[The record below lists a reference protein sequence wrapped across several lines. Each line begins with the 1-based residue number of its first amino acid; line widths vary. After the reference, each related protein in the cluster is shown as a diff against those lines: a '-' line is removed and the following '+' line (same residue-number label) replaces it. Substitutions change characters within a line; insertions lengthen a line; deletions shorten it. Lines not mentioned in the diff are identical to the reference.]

1 MVDFASLIAGFQS
14 LLTVDVI
21 IALVAG
27 TAGGMVIGA
36 LPGFSAAMGV
46 SLLIPITYG
55 MDSVAAMTMLVAM
68 YTSAIYGGSIT
79 AILCHT
85 PGTPASAATAI
96 DGFQLTKQ
104 GRGMEAMGVATL
116 GSAFGGTVSAIAML
130 LIAPALGAFSLKFSV
145 LEYFLL
151 ALFGLTVIASLA
163 GESVIKGLF
172 SGVFGLLLGCIGLD
186 ALDGIPRMTM
196 GVMQLED
203 GINFVP
209 ALIGLFSISQVMNLA
224 YDVYHGK
231 KGSVVEDEENLKH
244 SRALPPWKELKTLF
258 PTMIRCSVVGTI
270 VGIVPAAGAG
280 VSSWI
285 CYSMGKKFSKTPEK
299 FGKGALEGVA
309 SCETGNNAATGGAL
323 IPLITL
329 GLPGSSV
336 AAILLGGMMIHGLTP
351 GGAMFTKHGA
361 TTYGIMLGFL
371 LANVLMGLMG
381 LFAARYIA
389 RVSTIPMGYLGPVI
403 VALCAIGTF
412 SIRNNMFDV
421 GVMLV
426 FGILGFLMKRAG
438 FAAPPLI
445 LGMVLSDICENNWR
459 RALILGG
466 AKGGMLHYF
475 LGRPIA
481 IVLLLLVVVS
491 LFSPVFMKIV
501 NTKSRAIEK
510 EVKG

>member
-1 MVDFASLIAGFQS
+1 MVDFGNILAGLQTLLSLESIIALIAG
-14 LLTVDVI
+14 TV
-21 IALVAG
+21 
-27 TAGGMVIGA
+27 GGMVIGA

-55 MDSVAAMTMLVAM
+55 MGPVAALSMLVAM

-116 GSAFGGTVSAIAML
+116 GSAVGGTVSAIAML

-151 ALFGLTVIASLA
+151 SVFGLTVIASLA
-163 GESVIKGLF
+163 GDSVIKGLF
-172 SGVFGLLLGCIGLD
+172 SGILGLALGCVGLD
-186 ALDGIPRMTM
+186 AISGFPRMTL
-196 GVMQLED
+196 GVIQLED

-209 ALIGLFSISQVMNLA
+209 ALIGLFSISQVMSLA
-224 YDVYHGK
+224 WDVYHGK
-231 KGSVVEDEENLKH
+231 KGSVIEDEENLRK
-244 SRALPPWKELKTLF
+244 SRALPPFKEMKTLF
-258 PTMIRCSVVGTI
+258 PTMARCSIVGTI

-285 CYSMGKKFSKTPEK
+285 CYSMGKKFSKHPEK
-299 FGKGALEGVA
+299 FGHGALEGVA

-351 GGAMFTKHGA
+351 GAAMFTKHA
-361 TTYGIMLGFL
+361 NTTYAIMIGFL
-371 LANVLMGLMG
+371 IANILMGIVG

-389 RVSTIPMGYLGPVI
+389 HVSAVPMGYLGPVI
-403 VALCAIGTF
+403 TALCFLGTF
-412 SIRNNMFDV
+412 AIRNNLFDV
-421 GVMLV
+421 GVMVV
-426 FGILGFLMKRAG
+426 FGLLGFLLKRCG
-438 FAAPPLI
+438 FAAPPMI

-459 RALILGG
+459 RAVILAN
-466 AKGGMLHYF
+466 AKGGMLSYF
-475 LGRPIA
+475 LSRPIS
-481 IVLLLLVVVS
+481 IVLALLIVVS
-491 LFSPVFMKIV
+491 LFSPMMMSYVDKKSKQNV
-501 NTKSRAIEK
+501 TK
-510 EVKG
+510 

>member
-1 MVDFASLIAGFQS
+1 MLQNILLGFAQLASWDV
-14 LLTVDVI
+14 LL
-21 IALVAG
+21 ALVIG
-27 TAGGMVIGA
+27 TAGGMVVGA

-55 MDSVAAMTMLVAM
+55 MNGTAALVMLTAM

-104 GRGMEAMGVATL
+104 GRGMEAMGVATVS
-116 GSAFGGTVSAIAML
+116 SAIGGTVSAIVML
-130 LIAPALGAFSLKFSV
+130 FVAPALGKFSLKFSV

-151 ALFGLTVIASLA
+151 AVFGLTVIASLA
-163 GESVIKGLF
+163 GENIVKGVF
-172 SGVFGLLLGCIGLD
+172 SGVLGLLLGCVGLD
-186 ALDGIPRMTM
+186 ALAGVPRMTL
-196 GVMQLED
+196 GNINLED

-209 ALIGLFSISQVMNLA
+209 ALIGLFSITQVMNLA
-224 YDVYHGK
+224 YDVHHGK
-231 KGSVVEDEENLKH
+231 TGSVIEDEENLKH
-244 SRALPPWKELKTLF
+244 SKVLPPWKETKTLI
-258 PTMIRCSVVGTI
+258 PAQLRSSLVGTI

-285 CYSMGKKFSKTPEK
+285 CYSLGKRFSKHPEK
-299 FGKGALEGVA
+299 FGHGAMDGVA
-309 SCETGNNAATGGAL
+309 SCEAGNNAATGGAL

-336 AAILLGGMMIHGLTP
+336 AAILMGGLMIHGLTP
-351 GGAMFTKHGA
+351 GASMFTKNAA
-361 TTYGIMLGFL
+361 TTYGIMAGFL
-371 LANVLMGLMG
+371 IANILMGLIG

-389 RVSTIPMGYLGPVI
+389 HVSSAPMGLLGPVI
-403 VALCAIGTF
+403 VCLCCIGTF
-412 SIRNNMFDV
+412 AIRNNMFDV
-421 GVMLV
+421 LVMLV
-426 FGILGFLMKRAG
+426 FGLFGFILNRCG

-459 RALILGG
+459 RAVILAN
-466 AKGGMLHYF
+466 AKGGMLKYF

-481 IVLLLLVVVS
+481 IVLFVLVLIS
-491 LFSPVFMKIV
+491 FLSPIIMGAISKKA
-501 NTKSRAIEK
+501 KSSALDK
-510 EVKG
+510 

>member
-1 MVDFASLIAGFQS
+1 MVDFGNILAGLQTLLSLESVIALIAG
-14 LLTVDVI
+14 TV
-21 IALVAG
+21 
-27 TAGGMVIGA
+27 GGMVIGA

-55 MDSVAAMTMLVAM
+55 MGPVAALSMLVAM

-116 GSAFGGTVSAIAML
+116 GSAVGGTVSAIAML

-151 ALFGLTVIASLA
+151 SVFGLTVIASLA
-163 GESVIKGLF
+163 GDSVIKGLF
-172 SGVFGLLLGCIGLD
+172 SGILGLALGCIGLD
-186 ALDGIPRMTM
+186 AISGFPRMTL
-196 GVMQLED
+196 GVIQLED

-209 ALIGLFSISQVMNLA
+209 ALIGLFSISQVMSLA
-224 YDVYHGK
+224 WDVYHGK
-231 KGSVVEDEENLKH
+231 KGSVIEDEENLRK
-244 SRALPPWKELKTLF
+244 SRALPPFKETKTLF
-258 PTMIRCSVVGTI
+258 PTMARCSIVGTI

-285 CYSMGKKFSKTPEK
+285 CYSMGKKFSKHPEK
-299 FGKGALEGVA
+299 FGHGALEGVA

-351 GGAMFTKHGA
+351 GAAMFTKHA
-361 TTYGIMLGFL
+361 NTTYAIMIGFL
-371 LANVLMGLMG
+371 IANILMGIVG

-389 RVSTIPMGYLGPVI
+389 HVSAVPMGYLGPVI
-403 VALCAIGTF
+403 TALCFLGTF
-412 SIRNNMFDV
+412 AIRNNLFDV
-421 GVMLV
+421 GVMVV
-426 FGILGFLMKRAG
+426 FGLLGFLLKRCG
-438 FAAPPLI
+438 FAAPPMI

-459 RALILGG
+459 RAVILAN
-466 AKGGMLHYF
+466 AKGGMLSYF
-475 LGRPIA
+475 LSRPIS
-481 IVLLLLVVVS
+481 IVLALLIVVS
-491 LFSPVFMKIV
+491 LFSPMMMSYVDKKSKQNV
-501 NTKSRAIEK
+501 TK
-510 EVKG
+510 

>member
-1 MVDFASLIAGFQS
+1 MLQNILLGFAQLASWDV
-14 LLTVDVI
+14 LL
-21 IALVAG
+21 ALVIG
-27 TAGGMVIGA
+27 TAGGMIVGA

-46 SLLIPITYG
+46 SLLIPLTYG
-55 MDSVAAMTMLVAM
+55 MNGTAALVMLTAM

-104 GRGMEAMGVATL
+104 GRGMEAMGVATVS
-116 GSAFGGTVSAIAML
+116 SAIGGTFSAIVML
-130 LIAPALGAFSLKFSV
+130 FVAPALGKFSLKFSV

-151 ALFGLTVIASLA
+151 AIFGLTVIASLA
-163 GESVIKGLF
+163 GENIVKGVF
-172 SGVFGLLLGCIGLD
+172 SGVLGLLLGCVGLD
-186 ALDGIPRMTM
+186 ALAGVPRMTM
-196 GVMQLED
+196 GNINLED

-209 ALIGLFSISQVMNLA
+209 ALIGLFSIAQVMNLA

-231 KGSVVEDEENLKH
+231 TGSVIEDEENLKH
-244 SRALPPWKELKTLF
+244 SRVLPPWKETKTLI
-258 PTMIRCSVVGTI
+258 PTQIRCSIVGTI

-285 CYSMGKKFSKTPEK
+285 CYSLGKRFSKHPEK
-299 FGKGALEGVA
+299 FGHGAMDGVA

-336 AAILLGGMMIHGLTP
+336 AAILMGGLMIHGLTP
-351 GGAMFTKHGA
+351 GASMFTKNAA
-361 TTYGIMLGFL
+361 TTYGIMVGFL
-371 LANVLMGLMG
+371 IANILMGLIG

-389 RVSTIPMGYLGPVI
+389 RVSAAPMGLLGPVI
-403 VALCAIGTF
+403 VCLCCIGTF
-412 SIRNNMFDV
+412 AIRNNMFDV
-421 GVMLV
+421 LVMLA
-426 FGILGFLMKRAG
+426 FGLFGFILKRCG

-459 RALILGG
+459 RAVILAN
-466 AKGGMLHYF
+466 AKGGMIKYF

-481 IVLLLLVVVS
+481 IVLFVLVLIS
-491 LFSPVFMKIV
+491 FLSPVIMNAV
-501 NTKSRAIEK
+501 NRKAKSSALEK
-510 EVKG
+510 

>member
-1 MVDFASLIAGFQS
+1 MVDFGNILAGLQTLLSLESIIALIAG
-14 LLTVDVI
+14 TV
-21 IALVAG
+21 
-27 TAGGMVIGA
+27 GGMVIGA

-55 MDSVAAMTMLVAM
+55 MGPVAALSMLVAM

-116 GSAFGGTVSAIAML
+116 GSAVGGTVSAIAML

-151 ALFGLTVIASLA
+151 SVFGLTVIASLA
-163 GESVIKGLF
+163 GDSVIKGLF
-172 SGVFGLLLGCIGLD
+172 SGILGLALGCVGLD
-186 ALDGIPRMTM
+186 AISGFPRMTL
-196 GVMQLED
+196 GVIQLED

-209 ALIGLFSISQVMNLA
+209 ALIGLFSISQVMSLA
-224 YDVYHGK
+224 WDVYHGK
-231 KGSVVEDEENLKH
+231 KGSVIEDEENLRK
-244 SRALPPWKELKTLF
+244 SRALPPFKETKTLF
-258 PTMIRCSVVGTI
+258 PTMARCSIVGTI

-285 CYSMGKKFSKTPEK
+285 CYSMGKKFSKHPEK
-299 FGKGALEGVA
+299 FGHGALEGVA

-351 GGAMFTKHGA
+351 GAAMFTKHA
-361 TTYGIMLGFL
+361 NTTYAIMIGFL
-371 LANVLMGLMG
+371 IANILMGIVG

-389 RVSTIPMGYLGPVI
+389 HVSAVPMGYLGPVI
-403 VALCAIGTF
+403 TALCFLGTF
-412 SIRNNMFDV
+412 AIRNNLFDV
-421 GVMLV
+421 GVMVV
-426 FGILGFLMKRAG
+426 FGLLGFLLKRCG
-438 FAAPPLI
+438 FAAPPMI

-459 RALILGG
+459 RAVILAN
-466 AKGGMLHYF
+466 AKGGMLSYF
-475 LGRPIA
+475 LSRPIS
-481 IVLLLLVVVS
+481 IVLALLIVVS
-491 LFSPVFMKIV
+491 LFSPMMMSYVDKKSKENV
-501 NTKSRAIEK
+501 TK
-510 EVKG
+510 

>member
-1 MVDFASLIAGFQS
+1 MFENILLGFSQLGSLE
-14 LLTVDVI
+14 V
-21 IALVAG
+21 LVALIVG
-27 TAGGMVIGA
+27 TAGGMVVGA

-55 MDSVAAMTMLVAM
+55 MSGTAALVMLTAM

-116 GSAFGGTVSAIAML
+116 SSAIGGTVSAIAML

-151 ALFGLTVIASLA
+151 AILGLTVIASLA
-163 GESVIKGLF
+163 GDSIVKGLF
-172 SGVFGLLLGCIGLD
+172 SGVLGLILGCVGLD
-186 ALDGIPRMTM
+186 AISGIPRMTFGNM
-196 GVMQLED
+196 NLED

-209 ALIGLFSISQVMNLA
+209 ALIGLFSVSQVMSLA
-224 YDVYHGK
+224 YDVHHGK
-231 KGSVVEDEENLKH
+231 AGSVIEDEENLKH
-244 SRALPPWKELKTLF
+244 SKVLPPWSELKTLI
-258 PTMIRCSVVGTI
+258 PTQIRCSLVGTI

-285 CYSMGKKFSKTPEK
+285 CYSLGKRFSKHPEK
-299 FGKGALEGVA
+299 FGHGAMEGVA
-309 SCETGNNAATGGAL
+309 SCESGNNAATGGAL

-336 AAILLGGMMIHGLTP
+336 AAILMGGLMIHGLTP
-351 GGAMFTKHGA
+351 GATMFTKNAA
-361 TTYGIMLGFL
+361 TTYGIMAGFM
-371 LANVLMGLMG
+371 LANMLMGLIG

-389 RVSTIPMGYLGPVI
+389 HVSAAPMGLLGPVI
-403 VALCAIGTF
+403 ICLCTLGTYAIR
-412 SIRNNMFDV
+412 SNMFDV

-426 FGILGFLMKRAG
+426 FGMFGFILKRCG
-438 FAAPPLI
+438 FAAPPMI
-445 LGMVLSDICENNWR
+445 LGMVLSEICESNWR
-459 RALILGG
+459 RAVMLAG
-466 AKGGMLHYF
+466 AKGGMASYF
-475 LGRPIA
+475 FGRPIA
-481 IVLLLLVVVS
+481 IVLALLVLVS
-491 LFSPVFMKIV
+491 FASPIMMKAV
-501 NTKSRAIEK
+501 NKKAHEIEK
-510 EVKG
+510 Q

>member
-1 MVDFASLIAGFQS
+1 MLENILLGFAQLASWDV
-14 LLTVDVI
+14 LL
-21 IALVAG
+21 ALVIG
-27 TAGGMVIGA
+27 TAGGMIVGA

-46 SLLIPITYG
+46 SLLIPLTYG
-55 MDSVAAMTMLVAM
+55 MSGTAALVMLTAM

-104 GRGMEAMGVATL
+104 GRGMEAMGVATMS
-116 GSAFGGTVSAIAML
+116 SAIGGTISAVVML
-130 LIAPALGAFSLKFSV
+130 LVAPALGKFSLKFSV

-151 ALFGLTVIASLA
+151 AVFGLTVIASLA
-163 GESVIKGLF
+163 GENIVKGLF
-172 SGVFGLLLGCIGLD
+172 SGVLGLVLGCVGLD
-186 ALDGIPRMTM
+186 ALAGVPRMTL
-196 GVMQLED
+196 GNLNLED

-231 KGSVVEDEENLKH
+231 KGSVIEDEENLKH
-244 SRALPPWKELKTLF
+244 SRVLPPWKETRTLI
-258 PTMIRCSVVGTI
+258 PGQIRSSLVGTI

-285 CYSMGKKFSKTPEK
+285 CYSLGKKFSKHPEK
-299 FGKGALEGVA
+299 FGHGAMDGVA
-309 SCETGNNAATGGAL
+309 SCEAGNNAATGGAL

-336 AAILLGGMMIHGLTP
+336 AAILMGGLMIHGLTP
-351 GGAMFTKHGA
+351 GASMFTKNA
-361 TTYGIMLGFL
+361 PTTYGIMIGFL
-371 LANVLMGLMG
+371 LANILMGLIG

-389 RVSTIPMGYLGPVI
+389 RVSSAPMGLLGPVI
-403 VALCAIGTF
+403 VCLCCIGTF
-412 SIRNNMFDV
+412 AIRNNMFDV
-421 GVMLV
+421 LVMLV
-426 FGILGFLMKRAG
+426 FGLLGFILKRCG

-459 RALILGG
+459 RTLILAN
-466 AKGGMLHYF
+466 AKGGLLKYF

-481 IVLLLLVVVS
+481 IVLLILVLISFLSPIIMGAVS
-491 LFSPVFMKIV
+491 KKA
-501 NTKSRAIEK
+501 KSSALEK
-510 EVKG
+510 

>member
-1 MVDFASLIAGFQS
+1 MVDFGNILAGLQTLLSLESIIALIAG
-14 LLTVDVI
+14 TV
-21 IALVAG
+21 
-27 TAGGMVIGA
+27 GGMVIGA

-55 MDSVAAMTMLVAM
+55 MGPVAALSMLVAM

-116 GSAFGGTVSAIAML
+116 GSAVGGTFSAIAML

-151 ALFGLTVIASLA
+151 SVFGLTVIASLA
-163 GESVIKGLF
+163 GDSVIKGLF
-172 SGVFGLLLGCIGLD
+172 SGILGLALGCVGLD
-186 ALDGIPRMTM
+186 AISGFPRMTL
-196 GVMQLED
+196 GVIQLED

-209 ALIGLFSISQVMNLA
+209 ALIGLFSISQVMSLA
-224 YDVYHGK
+224 WDVYHGK
-231 KGSVVEDEENLKH
+231 KGSVIEDEENLRK
-244 SRALPPWKELKTLF
+244 SRALPPFKETKTLF
-258 PTMIRCSVVGTI
+258 PTMARCSIVGTI

-285 CYSMGKKFSKTPEK
+285 CYSMGKKFSKHPEK
-299 FGKGALEGVA
+299 FGHGALEGVA

-351 GGAMFTKHGA
+351 GAAMFTKHA
-361 TTYGIMLGFL
+361 NTTYAIMIGFL
-371 LANVLMGLMG
+371 IANILMGIVG

-389 RVSTIPMGYLGPVI
+389 HVSAVPMGYLGPVI
-403 VALCAIGTF
+403 TALCFLGTF
-412 SIRNNMFDV
+412 AIRNNLFDV
-421 GVMLV
+421 GVMVV
-426 FGILGFLMKRAG
+426 FGLLGFLLKRCG
-438 FAAPPLI
+438 FAAPPMI

-459 RALILGG
+459 RAVILAN
-466 AKGGMLHYF
+466 AKGGMLSYF
-475 LGRPIA
+475 LSRPIS
-481 IVLLLLVVVS
+481 IVLALLIVVS
-491 LFSPVFMKIV
+491 LFSPMMMSYVDKKSKQNV
-501 NTKSRAIEK
+501 TK
-510 EVKG
+510 

>member
-1 MVDFASLIAGFQS
+1 MVDFGNILAGLQTLLSLESIIALIAG
-14 LLTVDVI
+14 TV
-21 IALVAG
+21 
-27 TAGGMVIGA
+27 GGMVIGA

-55 MDSVAAMTMLVAM
+55 MGPVAALSMLVAM

-116 GSAFGGTVSAIAML
+116 GSAVGGTVSAIAML

-151 ALFGLTVIASLA
+151 SVFGLTVIASLA
-163 GESVIKGLF
+163 GDSVIKGLF
-172 SGVFGLLLGCIGLD
+172 SGILGLALGCVGLD
-186 ALDGIPRMTM
+186 AISGFPRMTL
-196 GVMQLED
+196 GVIQLED

-209 ALIGLFSISQVMNLA
+209 ALIGLFSISQVMSLA
-224 YDVYHGK
+224 WDVYHGK
-231 KGSVVEDEENLKH
+231 KGSVIEDEENLRK
-244 SRALPPWKELKTLF
+244 SRALPPFKETKTLF
-258 PTMIRCSVVGTI
+258 PTMARCSIVGTI

-285 CYSMGKKFSKTPEK
+285 CYSMGKKFSKHPEK
-299 FGKGALEGVA
+299 FGHGALEGVA

-351 GGAMFTKHGA
+351 GAAMFTKHA
-361 TTYGIMLGFL
+361 NTTYAIMIGFL
-371 LANVLMGLMG
+371 IANILMGIVG

-389 RVSTIPMGYLGPVI
+389 HVSAVPMGYLGPVI
-403 VALCAIGTF
+403 TALCFLGTF
-412 SIRNNMFDV
+412 AIRNNLFDV
-421 GVMLV
+421 GVMVV
-426 FGILGFLMKRAG
+426 FGLLGFLLKRCG
-438 FAAPPLI
+438 FAAPPMI

-459 RALILGG
+459 RAVILAN
-466 AKGGMLHYF
+466 AKGGMLSYF
-475 LGRPIA
+475 LSRPIS
-481 IVLLLLVVVS
+481 IVLALLIVVS
-491 LFSPVFMKIV
+491 LFSPMMMSYVDKKSKQNV
-501 NTKSRAIEK
+501 TK
-510 EVKG
+510 

>member
-1 MVDFASLIAGFQS
+1 MLQNILLGFAQLASWDV
-14 LLTVDVI
+14 LL
-21 IALVAG
+21 ALVIG
-27 TAGGMVIGA
+27 TAGGMVVGA

-55 MDSVAAMTMLVAM
+55 MNGTAALVMLTAM

-104 GRGMEAMGVATL
+104 GRGMEAMGVATVS
-116 GSAFGGTVSAIAML
+116 SAIGGTVSAIVML
-130 LIAPALGAFSLKFSV
+130 FVAPALGKFSLKFSV

-151 ALFGLTVIASLA
+151 AVFGLTVIASLA
-163 GESVIKGLF
+163 GENIVKGVF
-172 SGVFGLLLGCIGLD
+172 SGVLGLLLGCVGLD
-186 ALDGIPRMTM
+186 ALAGVPRMTM
-196 GVMQLED
+196 GNINLED

-209 ALIGLFSISQVMNLA
+209 ALIGLFSITQVMNLA
-224 YDVYHGK
+224 YDVHHGK
-231 KGSVVEDEENLKH
+231 TGSVIEDEENLKH
-244 SRALPPWKELKTLF
+244 SKVLPPWKETRTLI
-258 PTMIRCSVVGTI
+258 PAQLRSSLVGTI

-285 CYSMGKKFSKTPEK
+285 CYSLGKRFSKHPEK
-299 FGKGALEGVA
+299 FGHGAMDGVA
-309 SCETGNNAATGGAL
+309 SCEAGNNAATGGAL

-336 AAILLGGMMIHGLTP
+336 AAILMGGLMIHGLTP
-351 GGAMFTKHGA
+351 GASMFTKNAA
-361 TTYGIMLGFL
+361 TTYGIMAGFL
-371 LANVLMGLMG
+371 IANILMGLIG

-389 RVSTIPMGYLGPVI
+389 HVSSAPMGLLGPVI
-403 VALCAIGTF
+403 VCLCCIGTF
-412 SIRNNMFDV
+412 AIRNNMFDV
-421 GVMLV
+421 LVMLA
-426 FGILGFLMKRAG
+426 FGLFGFILNRCG

-459 RALILGG
+459 RAVILAN
-466 AKGGMLHYF
+466 AKGGMLKYF

-481 IVLLLLVVVS
+481 IVLLLLVLIS
-491 LFSPVFMKIV
+491 FLSPIIMGAISKKA
-501 NTKSRAIEK
+501 KSSALDK
-510 EVKG
+510 

>member
-1 MVDFASLIAGFQS
+1 MVDFGNILAGLQTLLSLESVIALIAG
-14 LLTVDVI
+14 TV
-21 IALVAG
+21 
-27 TAGGMVIGA
+27 GGMVIGA

-55 MDSVAAMTMLVAM
+55 MGPVAALSMLVAM

-116 GSAFGGTVSAIAML
+116 GSAVGGTVSAIAML

-151 ALFGLTVIASLA
+151 SVFGLTVIASLA
-163 GESVIKGLF
+163 GDSVIKGLF
-172 SGVFGLLLGCIGLD
+172 SGILGLALGCVGLD
-186 ALDGIPRMTM
+186 AISGFPRMTL
-196 GVMQLED
+196 GVIQLED

-209 ALIGLFSISQVMNLA
+209 ALIGLFSISQVMSLA
-224 YDVYHGK
+224 WDVYHGK
-231 KGSVVEDEENLKH
+231 KGSVIEDEENLRK
-244 SRALPPWKELKTLF
+244 SRALPPFKETKTLF
-258 PTMIRCSVVGTI
+258 PTMARCSIVGTI

-285 CYSMGKKFSKTPEK
+285 CYSMGKKFSKHPEK
-299 FGKGALEGVA
+299 FGHGALEGVA

-351 GGAMFTKHGA
+351 GAAMFTKHA
-361 TTYGIMLGFL
+361 NTTYAIMIGFL
-371 LANVLMGLMG
+371 IANILMGIVG

-389 RVSTIPMGYLGPVI
+389 HVSAVPMGYLGPVI
-403 VALCAIGTF
+403 TALCFLGTF
-412 SIRNNMFDV
+412 AIRNNLFDV
-421 GVMLV
+421 GVMVV
-426 FGILGFLMKRAG
+426 FGLLGFLLKRCG
-438 FAAPPLI
+438 FAAPPMI

-459 RALILGG
+459 RAVILAN
-466 AKGGMLHYF
+466 AKGGMLSYF
-475 LGRPIA
+475 LSRPIS
-481 IVLLLLVVVS
+481 IVLALLIVVS
-491 LFSPVFMKIV
+491 LFSPMMMSYVDKKSKQNV
-501 NTKSRAIEK
+501 TK
-510 EVKG
+510 

>member
-1 MVDFASLIAGFQS
+1 MAGFQS
-14 LLTVDVI
+14 LMQLDVL

-27 TAGGMVIGA
+27 TVGGMIIGA

-55 MDSVAAMTMLVAM
+55 MSPIAALTMLTAM

-96 DGFQLTKQ
+96 DGYQLTKK
-104 GRGMEAMGVATL
+104 GRGMEAMGVATFS
-116 GSAFGGTVSAIAML
+116 SAVGGTVSAIAML

-151 ALFGLTVIASLA
+151 AVFGLTVIASLA
-163 GESVIKGLF
+163 GDSVVKGMF
-172 SGVFGLLLGCIGLD
+172 SGVLGLILGCIGLD
-186 ALDGIPRMTM
+186 AISGYPRMTL
-196 GVMQLED
+196 GIIQLED

-209 ALIGLFSISQVMNLA
+209 ALIGLFSVSQVMTLA
-224 YDVYHGK
+224 YDVHHGK
-231 KGSVVEDEENLKH
+231 TGSVIEDEENLKKG
-244 SRALPPWKELKTLF
+244 RPLPPWKEMKTLF
-258 PTMIRCSVVGTI
+258 PTIARCSIIGTI

-285 CYSMGKKFSKTPEK
+285 CYSLGKKFSKHPEE
-299 FGKGALEGVA
+299 FGHGAMEAVA

-329 GLPGSSV
+329 ALPGSTV

-351 GGAMFTKHGA
+351 GATMFTKNA
-361 TTYGIMLGFL
+361 TTTYGIMLGFL
-371 LANVLMGLMG
+371 FANILMGIIG
-381 LFAARYIA
+381 LVAARYIA
-389 RVSTIPMGYLGPVI
+389 RVSALPMGILGPVI
-403 VALCAIGTF
+403 IALCAVGTF
-412 SIRNNMFDV
+412 AIRNNIFDV

-426 FGILGFLMKRAG
+426 FGFFGFLLKKAG
-438 FAAPPLI
+438 FAAPPMI

-459 RALILGG
+459 RAVILAG
-466 AKGGMLHYF
+466 AKGGMLKYF

-481 IVLLLLVVVS
+481 IVLALLIAASV
-491 LFSPVFMKIV
+491 FSPVLMNYV
-501 NTKSRAIEK
+501 NKKAKSNL
-510 EVKG
+510 

>member
-1 MVDFASLIAGFQS
+1 MVDLANIIAGFHTLIS
-14 LLTVDVI
+14 IDTI
-21 IALVAG
+21 IALVTG
-27 TAGGMVIGA
+27 TVGGMIIGA

-55 MDSVAAMTMLVAM
+55 MSPVAALSMLTAM

-104 GRGMEAMGVATL
+104 GRGMEAMGVSTFA
-116 GSAFGGTVSAIAML
+116 SAVGGTFSAIAML

-151 ALFGLTVIASLA
+151 SVFGLTVIASLA
-163 GESVIKGLF
+163 GDSIIKGLF
-172 SGVFGLLLGCIGLD
+172 SGIFGLALGCVGLD
-186 ALDGIPRMTM
+186 AITGFPRMTL
-196 GVMQLED
+196 GVIQLED

-209 ALIGLFSISQVMNLA
+209 ALIGLFSISQVMSLA
-224 YDVYHGK
+224 WDVFHGK
-231 KGSVVEDEENLKH
+231 KGSVIEDEENLRK
-244 SRALPPWKELKTLF
+244 SRALPPWKEMKTLF
-258 PTMIRCSVVGTI
+258 PTMARCSIVGTI

-285 CYSMGKKFSKTPEK
+285 CYSMGKKFSKQPEK
-299 FGKGALEGVA
+299 FGHGSLEGVA

-351 GGAMFTKHGA
+351 GAAMFTKNAG
-361 TTYGIMLGFL
+361 TTYAIMIGFL
-371 LANVLMGLMG
+371 IANILMGVIG

-389 RVSTIPMGYLGPVI
+389 HVSAVPMGYLGPVI
-403 VALCAIGTF
+403 TALCVIGTYA
-412 SIRNNMFDV
+412 IRNNLFDV
-421 GVMLV
+421 GVMV
-426 FGILGFLMKRAG
+426 FFGLFGFILKRCG
-438 FAAPPLI
+438 FAAPPMI

-459 RALILGG
+459 RAVILAN
-466 AKGGMLHYF
+466 AKGGMLSYF
-475 LGRPIA
+475 LSRPIS
-481 IVLLLLVVVS
+481 IVLALLIVIS
-491 LFSPVFMKIV
+491 LFSPMIMSYVDKKSKESV
-501 NTKSRAIEK
+501 TK
-510 EVKG
+510 

>member
-1 MVDFASLIAGFQS
+1 MVNFGNILAGLQTLLSLESIIALIAG
-14 LLTVDVI
+14 TV
-21 IALVAG
+21 
-27 TAGGMVIGA
+27 GGMVIGA

-55 MDSVAAMTMLVAM
+55 MGPVAALSMLVAM

-116 GSAFGGTVSAIAML
+116 GSAVGGTVSAIAML

-145 LEYFLL
+145 LEYFFLSV
-151 ALFGLTVIASLA
+151 FGLTVIASLA
-163 GESVIKGLF
+163 GDSVIKGLF
-172 SGVFGLLLGCIGLD
+172 SGILGLALGCVGLD
-186 ALDGIPRMTM
+186 AISGFPRMTM
-196 GVMQLED
+196 GVIQLED

-209 ALIGLFSISQVMNLA
+209 ALIGLFSISQVMSLA
-224 YDVYHGK
+224 WDVYHGK
-231 KGSVVEDEENLKH
+231 KGSVIEDEENLRK
-244 SRALPPWKELKTLF
+244 SRALPPFRETKTLF
-258 PTMIRCSVVGTI
+258 PTMARCSIVGTI

-285 CYSMGKKFSKTPEK
+285 CYSMGKKFSKHPEK
-299 FGKGALEGVA
+299 FGHGALEGVA

-351 GGAMFTKHGA
+351 GAAMFTKHA
-361 TTYGIMLGFL
+361 NTTYAIMIGFL
-371 LANVLMGLMG
+371 IANILMGIVG

-389 RVSTIPMGYLGPVI
+389 HVSAVPMGYLGPVI
-403 VALCAIGTF
+403 TALCFLGTF
-412 SIRNNMFDV
+412 AIRNNLFDV
-421 GVMLV
+421 GVMVV
-426 FGILGFLMKRAG
+426 FGLLGFLLKRCG
-438 FAAPPLI
+438 FAAPPMI

-459 RALILGG
+459 RAVILAN
-466 AKGGMLHYF
+466 AKGGMLSYF
-475 LGRPIA
+475 LSRPIS
-481 IVLLLLVVVS
+481 IVLALLIVVS
-491 LFSPVFMKIV
+491 LFSPMMMSYVDKKSKQNV
-501 NTKSRAIEK
+501 TK
-510 EVKG
+510 

>member
-1 MVDFASLIAGFQS
+1 MVDFGNILAGLQTLLSLESIIALIAG
-14 LLTVDVI
+14 TV
-21 IALVAG
+21 
-27 TAGGMVIGA
+27 GGMVIGA

-55 MDSVAAMTMLVAM
+55 MGPVAALSMLVAM

-116 GSAFGGTVSAIAML
+116 GSAVGGTVSAIAML

-151 ALFGLTVIASLA
+151 SVFGLTVIASLA
-163 GESVIKGLF
+163 GDSVIKGLF
-172 SGVFGLLLGCIGLD
+172 SGILGLALGCVGLD
-186 ALDGIPRMTM
+186 AISGFPRMTL
-196 GVMQLED
+196 GVIQLED

-209 ALIGLFSISQVMNLA
+209 ALIGLFSISQVMSLA
-224 YDVYHGK
+224 WDVYHGK
-231 KGSVVEDEENLKH
+231 KGSVIEDEENLRK
-244 SRALPPWKELKTLF
+244 SRALPPFKETKTLF
-258 PTMIRCSVVGTI
+258 PTMARCSIVGTI

-285 CYSMGKKFSKTPEK
+285 CYSMGKKFSKHPEK
-299 FGKGALEGVA
+299 FGHGALEGVA

-351 GGAMFTKHGA
+351 GAAMFTKHA
-361 TTYGIMLGFL
+361 NTTYAIMIGFL
-371 LANVLMGLMG
+371 IANILMGIVG

-389 RVSTIPMGYLGPVI
+389 HVSAVPMGYLGPVI
-403 VALCAIGTF
+403 TALCFLGTF
-412 SIRNNMFDV
+412 AIRNNLFDV
-421 GVMLV
+421 GVMVV
-426 FGILGFLMKRAG
+426 FGLLGFLLKRCG
-438 FAAPPLI
+438 FAAPPMI

-459 RALILGG
+459 RAVILAN
-466 AKGGMLHYF
+466 AKGGMLSYF
-475 LGRPIA
+475 LSRPIS
-481 IVLLLLVVVS
+481 IVLALLIVVS
-491 LFSPVFMKIV
+491 LFSPMIMSYVDKKSKENV
-501 NTKSRAIEK
+501 TK
-510 EVKG
+510 